1 MQAFIF
7 DLDGTLFES
16 MDVWTKVDKAF
27 FQKRGLTLPKDYAE
41 ATLAMHMDE
50 AAAYIIKRFG
60 LNESV
65 EDIKQEWLSIA
76 QHAYENEVVLKP
88 YAKEYLTKLS
98 GGGYKLAVATS
109 LPEEL
114 MTPALRKHGIYHIF
128 HAICNAREVGCGKAK
143 PDIFMLAAKKL
154 GVLPGDCLLFDD
166 ILAAVKS
173 AKGIGM
179 NVCAVYDKSSQHHW
193 DEMKTI
199 ADYSIKGFEEVW
211 GLIPGA
217 F

>member
-1 MQAFIF
+1 MKAYIF

-27 FQKRGLTLPKDYAE
+27 FGKRGLTLPANYAE

-50 AAAYIIKRFG
+50 AAAYIIKYFG
-60 LNESV
+60 LSDSV
-65 EDIKQEWLSIA
+65 DDIKQEWLSIA
-76 QHAYENEVVLKP
+76 REAYKNDVQLKP
-88 YAKEYLTKLS
+88 HAKEYLQKLS
-98 GGGYKLAVATS
+98 AAGHKLAVATS

-114 MTPALRKHGIYHIF
+114 MTPALHKHGIYHIF
-128 HAICNAREVGCGKAK
+128 HAICNASEVGTGKAK
-143 PDIFMLAAKKL
+143 PDIFLLAADKL
-154 GVLPGDCLLFDD
+154 GVAPEDCLVYDD

-179 NVCAVYDKSSQHHW
+179 KVCAVYDKSSAHHW
-193 DEMKTI
+193 DEIRTI
-199 ADYSIKGFEEVW
+199 ADYAITSFGDVW
-211 GLIPGA
+211 GLA